1 MALGVK
7 FKTVKTAN
15 AYTLEE
21 LFEAIKDKQFSAGQP
36 SITKHGLTY
45 MITFPA
51 LDSQNQVQIMS

>member
-51 LDSQNQVQIMS
+51 LD